1 MGHATVSLRELRDGE
16 KQLTLESRGNPKE
29 EVKGAILIS
38 GSTGSSDGMRGS
50 FLGRSAGRV
59 LMDSTISAD
68 TVGMLSVHKA
78 AYAGDVEWLNKLL
91 SEKKASSVVQA
102 KCRMSG
108 WVALEY
114 AVHGDHVEAAKAILA
129 VSTESCENVLH
140 LVRSEEM
147 AALLLAAGFRPSS
160 ANRLGQTSLVSVAQR
175 GGSLAVL
182 RLLLEK
188 TEESDVML
196 PDACGRTALFFA
208 VRAGRVDLVQALL
221 QKSGKW
227 QWTPTLEKTL
237 AELMALKP
245 SLAADVS
252 AALRKAAL
260 IK

>member
-114 AVHGDHVEAAKAILA
+114 AVHGDRVEAAKAILA
-129 VSTESCENVLH
+129 VSTECCENVLH

-147 AALLLAAGFRPSS
+147 AGLLLAAGFRPSS

-175 GGSLAVL
+175 GGSRSSLLCVPGVSTWCRLSSKRAASGSGPL
-182 RLLLEK
+182 RSRKHSRSSWRSNLPSPQTCRPHYEK
-188 TEESDVML
+188 RL
-196 PDACGRTALFFA
+196 
-208 VRAGRVDLVQALL
+208 
-221 QKSGKW
+221 
-227 QWTPTLEKTL
+227 
-237 AELMALKP
+237 
-245 SLAADVS
+245 
-252 AALRKAAL
+252 
-260 IK
+260 